1 MSAFLLALVATLL
14 ASTGGRD
21 QRLVAQ
27 LSERLSAP
35 VPLLVAATV
44 SAAVAAMIAAAFG
57 EALALLLPSAA
68 KTMLVAFALILGAIE
83 LAWPILQRE
92 PAEPTRS
99 VFAVILVIVARQ
111 IGDGPR
117 FLILAIAA
125 AYGSPWMAGAGGAL
139 GGVAALVVGWALG
152 GQLYAKW
159 PLRAIRLAIAAVLF
173 LAGIYS
179 ALFARGII

>member
-27 LSERLSAP
+27 LSERMNAP
-35 VPLLVAATV
+35 VPLLIAAGA
-44 SAAVAAMIAAAFG
+44 SAIVAAMIAAAFG

-68 KTMLVAFALILGAIE
+68 KTMLVAFALILAAIE
-83 LAWPILQRE
+83 LAWPILQRD

-139 GGVAALVVGWALG
+139 GGAAALALGWAVG
-152 GQLYAKW
+152 AQLYARW
-159 PLRAIRLAIAAVLF
+159 PLRAVRWALAAVLF

-179 ALFARGII
+179 ALVARSII